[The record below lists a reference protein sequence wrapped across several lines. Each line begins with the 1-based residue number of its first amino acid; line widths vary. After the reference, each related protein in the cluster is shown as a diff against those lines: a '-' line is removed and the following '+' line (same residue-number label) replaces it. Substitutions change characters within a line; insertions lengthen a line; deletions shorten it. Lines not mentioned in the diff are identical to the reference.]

1 MHRSPSTA
9 ERLDRAIDEI
19 SSGAGA
25 PLAAAAAGVGVDD
38 RPMVD
43 AAARLRSSLP
53 MPVVA
58 GGFESR
64 LGTRLS
70 ADGEPWRA
78 SLLAW
83 AVRHPGRLLVTGAVG
98 SAVGVGVTAAVLR
111 SARRSPAHRWLHR

>member
-1 MHRSPSTA
+1 MHRTPSTA

-19 SSGAGA
+19 SSGSGA
-25 PLAAAAAGVGVDD
+25 PVAAATAGLEPAD

-58 GGFESR
+58 GGFEAR

-70 ADGEPWRA
+70 ADEGPLRA
-78 SLLAW
+78 SLMAW

-98 SAVGVGVTAAVLR
+98 SAVGVGVTAAVWR
-111 SARRSPAHRWLHR
+111 SARRSPGHRWLHR